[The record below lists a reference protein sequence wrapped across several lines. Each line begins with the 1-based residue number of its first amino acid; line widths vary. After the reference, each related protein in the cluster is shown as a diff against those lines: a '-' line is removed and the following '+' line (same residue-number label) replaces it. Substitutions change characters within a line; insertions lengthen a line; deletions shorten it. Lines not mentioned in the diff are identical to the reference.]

1 MLKNIILIIGII
13 TWFCPQVRD
22 LHGSLNGEWNLF
34 QLKLIDC
41 DQTLQEQ
48 KEKFKNSLLLSS
60 QDFREK
66 TITSLKDFAEKGHTF
81 CSLCFTLTLKRGYF
95 YQSVCALTG
104 PFNSSLG
111 CDSALKE
118 IAGFRN
124 QLKALIHEEST
135 VLQELSFFEIEQPP
149 FKAIK
154 ILEKV
159 CPCFILMMLI
169 HIQHHVYL

>member
-1 MLKNIILIIGII
+1 MLVILIIGII
-13 TWFCPQVRD
+13 AWFGPQVQE
-22 LHGSLNGEWNLF
+22 LHGRLNGEWDLF
-34 QLKLIDC
+34 QHKLIDC

-66 TITSLKDFAEKGHTF
+66 TKTSLTDFAQKGQTF
-81 CSLCFTLTLKRGYF
+81 CCLCFTLTLERVEF

-124 QLKALIHEEST
+124 QLKALRQEEST
-135 VLQELSFFEIEQPP
+135 VLQGLGFFEIEQPP

-159 CPCFILMMLI
+159 CPCFILMMPFLT
-169 HIQHHVYL
+169 QRHVYL